1 MLRRSMPRHRQLA
14 LVAVTLAVTLAASA
28 CDSDSG
34 ESGDTLAGV
43 VPPTTD
49 AATSDPA
56 PATSPEVSNVPGT
69 TDAPS
74 ATTTAPTPTSADTTT
89 PPPLVPPDIAL
100 FDIGTFDQPVEVTHR
115 PGDAQI
121 YVVEQSGRVV
131 AVTDLS
137 EEVVLDITDLT
148 EASGEQGLLGLAF
161 DPAGEFAYVDYI
173 DGSGDTVV
181 AEFAVDPI
189 TGVFD
194 RSSLREVLTVDQPY
208 SNHNGGQLAFGP
220 DQLLYIGL
228 GDGGSGGDPQR
239 YALDLGSRLGKIL
252 RIDPRASGDQPF
264 TVPDDNPFVSTA
276 GADPT
281 IWAYGLRNPWRFSFD
296 PATGDLWIADVGQG
310 DFEEIDHAPAT
321 DRLDAAKGANFGWS
335 AIEGFEPFN
344 ADQPS
349 AGAIAPVFVYDHS
362 DGRCSVSGGAVARD
376 GSVADLDGWYVFGDY
391 CTGQIWALDPNA
403 PVAEPRVIQI
413 GQLDGLAAVS
423 RGPEGELYAVS
434 NAGTVARFTAAG

>member
-1 MLRRSMPRHRQLA
+1 MSRHRQLA
-14 LVAVTLAVTLAASA
+14 IVAVAATLTAVA
-28 CDSDSG
+28 CDSGGG
-34 ESGDTLAGV
+34 ESGDTLNGV
-43 VPPTTD
+43 TPPTSD
-49 AATSDPA
+49 VAAVDPA
-56 PATSPEVSNVPGT
+56 PATDPTGSNAPGT
-69 TDAPS
+69 TDAP
-74 ATTTAPTPTSADTTT
+74 PTPAPTSAPASTSVDTTM
-89 PPPLVPPDIAL
+89 PAALVPPDVTL

-115 PGDAQI
+115 PGDAQV
-121 YVVEQSGRVV
+121 YVVEQPGRVI

-148 EASGEQGLLGLAF
+148 DARGEQGLLGLAF
-161 DPAGEFAYVDYI
+161 DPTGELAYVDYI
-173 DGSGDTVV
+173 DGSGNTVV
-181 AEFAVDPI
+181 AEFTVDPI

-194 RSSLREVLTVDQPY
+194 RSSFREVLTVDQPY

-239 YALDLGSRLGKIL
+239 HALDLGSRLGKIL

-349 AGAIAPVFVYDHS
+349 DGAVAPVFVYDHG
-362 DGRCSVSGGAVARD
+362 DGRCSVSGGALARD
-376 GSVADLDGWYVFGDY
+376 GSVPDLEGWYVFGDY

-413 GQLDGLAAVS
+413 GRLGGLAAVS
-423 RGPEGELYAVS
+423 RGPEGDLYAVS
-434 NAGTVARFTAAG
+434 NAGTVARFVPAG